1 MNKEVL
7 PDQEDLTQIYNQASE
22 READLT
28 EAVHN
33 EMDQMKYAQIIDD
46 QIVSNGILAQQR
58 RTCRGGGGG
67 KLFPQISQNPSFWHY
82 NAYNQS
88 CS

>member
-1 MNKEVL
+1 
-7 PDQEDLTQIYNQASE
+7 
-22 READLT
+22 
-28 EAVHN
+28 
-33 EMDQMKYAQIIDD
+33 MKYAQIIDD

-58 RTCRGGGGG
+58 RTCREGGGG
-67 KLFPQISQNPSFWHY
+67 KLFPQISQNPSFGHY

>member
-1 MNKEVL
+1 
-7 PDQEDLTQIYNQASE
+7 
-22 READLT
+22 
-28 EAVHN
+28 
-33 EMDQMKYAQIIDD
+33 MKYAQIIND

-58 RTCRGGGGG
+58 WTCRGGGAGGG
-67 KLFPQISQNPSFWHY
+67 KLFPQISQNLSFWHY

>member
-1 MNKEVL
+1 
-7 PDQEDLTQIYNQASE
+7 
-22 READLT
+22 
-28 EAVHN
+28 
-33 EMDQMKYAQIIDD
+33 MDQMKYAQIIDD

-58 RTCRGGGGG
+58 RTCREGGGG
-67 KLFPQISQNPSFWHY
+67 KLFPQISQNPSFGHY

>member
-1 MNKEVL
+1 
-7 PDQEDLTQIYNQASE
+7 
-22 READLT
+22 
-28 EAVHN
+28 
-33 EMDQMKYAQIIDD
+33 MDQMKYAQIIDD

-58 RTCRGGGGG
+58 WTCRGGGRGAGRG